1 MLLKYEIGYDKVSR
15 KLTNGV
21 PNAKKLITRPIMTVT
36 SPNSPHIALT
46 YTKLRFDRFFD
57 HTYPPSW
64 SRSYKSSPTAPMGG
78 GPKEFGGTKAFK
90 PLVQRGVIVSFGP
103 PKIIV
108 LSLKFHHL
116 SSPQNNCSVPSNSVS
131 SRPQNHSDPSNSV
144 FGPHF
149 GIWRNRSSVHYH
161 VQTAIYLT

>member
-1 MLLKYEIGYDKVSR
+1 MQAITIKSI
-15 KLTNGV
+15 
-21 PNAKKLITRPIMTVT
+21 LIIPVHLVWTPG
-36 SPNSPHIALT
+36 
-46 YTKLRFDRFFD
+46 
-57 HTYPPSW
+57 PSNQLPRLPW
-64 SRSYKSSPTAPMGG
+64 EGDQRNLG
-78 GPKEFGGTKAFK
+78 GPK
-90 PLVQRGVIVSFGP
+90 PLSLWSKGVLLYLLVPPKSLFCPSNSIICRP

-108 LSLKFHHL
+108 LSPQIPFLVAPQNHL

-161 VQTAIYLT
+161 VQTAIYLTWYYNTDD